1 MRRPDELSYRES
13 ENLKRRGRASLELAE
28 YSLSRGFHDMAVF
41 HAHQAIELFVKGVLL
56 KLVGTYPRTHDL
68 MELLDD
74 WLSEKCD
81 LISKLLDERGE
92 RIDHLTDAYFSSR
105 YSERSFRRELASSFI
120 ELAREVLRVASLCEE
135 EDREG

>member
-1 MRRPDELSYRES
+1 MSRRES
-13 ENLKRRGRASLELAE
+13 ENLRRRGRAFLELAE

-41 HAHQAIELFVKGVLL
+41 HAHQAVELFVKGVLL
-56 KLVGTYPRTHDL
+56 EVVGTYPRTHDL

-81 LISKLLDERGE
+81 RISKLLDERGE
-92 RIDHLTDAYFSSR
+92 RIEHLTDAYFSSR
-105 YSERSFRRELASSFI
+105 YGERNFRRELASSFV
-120 ELAREVLRVASLCEE
+120 ELAREVLRVVSLCEE